1 MYIDTTCM
9 HYLSYFLHFTKLT
22 ESMLTRIIQTYILTA
37 IAPSANSVMSINKNE
52 TLQLVESSAIY
63 LLHIMEL
70 YERHNWP
77 QDCNVTPKW
86 FKNSKFLTNATKF

>member
-1 MYIDTTCM
+1 M

-52 TLQLVESSAIY
+52 TLQLVESSAI
-63 LLHIMEL
+63 
-70 YERHNWP
+70 
-77 QDCNVTPKW
+77 
-86 FKNSKFLTNATKF
+86 